1 MMGLCP
7 TELHAGE
14 KAERRVVYK
23 VSPVYPENLKKY
35 RLSGT
40 VRLEIVILSRG
51 TVDSVSLVGGSPMF
65 VDAAIAAVK
74 KWKYA
79 PAESDSKT
87 QVEFKFVA
95 GSQSP

>member
-23 VSPVYPENLKKY
+23 VSPVYPQNLKRY

-40 VRLEIVILSRG
+40 VRLEIVVLPRG
-51 TVDSVSLVGGSPMF
+51 TVDSVSLVGGNPMF
-65 VDAAIAAVK
+65 VDAAVAAVK

-79 PAESDSKT
+79 PAETVTRT
-87 QVEFKFVA
+87 QVEFKFDP